1 MTVDKTVLNTDQA
14 PAAIGPY
21 SQGVAA
27 GEMVY
32 LSGRLGIDPATG
44 AMPEGV
50 VAQAEQSIKNIAAI
64 LATRGLTL
72 ADVVKTTI
80 YLADIA
86 DFAAVNDVYAQA
98 FSEPYPARSAFA
110 VANLPMQGLVEIEV
124 VAAA

>member
-1 MTVDKTVLNTDQA
+1 
-14 PAAIGPY
+14 
-21 SQGVAA
+21 
-27 GEMVY
+27 MVY
-32 LSGRLGIDPATG
+32 LSGQLGIDPATG